1 METTGEQNI
10 NNERRDNI
18 SLLTFNVHAWGD
30 AKHKANFS
38 RVMEILHV
46 LQPDVIGLNEI
57 RGDDSERRAAQQLG
71 EEYTSFQGMIYSS
84 LGNAIIT
91 RLPTHSE
98 TEDLTKPN
106 NHINELLSA
115 EAGEIR
121 GALRVPISK
130 PQLVGGVQE
139 VISIPLDHL
148 EEPTRLAQWK
158 LLMERIDPQQPHVI
172 MGDFNALCKEDYS
185 RDFMETIANVR
196 KRSCW
201 YVRQKCDADLTRGWP
216 LIL

>member
-1 METTGEQNI
+1 MY
-10 NNERRDNI
+10 NNVALIVRIFE
-18 SLLTFNVHAWGD
+18 LFAYLFFTF
-30 AKHKANFS
+30 
-38 RVMEILHV
+38 R
-46 LQPDVIGLNEI
+46 QI
-57 RGDDSERRAAQQLG
+57 RGDDSERRAARQLG

-121 GALRVPISK
+121 GALRVPISN
-130 PQLVGGVQE
+130 PHLVGGVQE
-139 VISIPLDHL
+139 VISIHLDHL

-185 RDFMETIANVR
+185 RMCERYYCLV
-196 KRSCW
+196 CW
-201 YVRQKCDADLTRGWP
+201 IDDSIR
-216 LIL
+216 